1 MGNGGKIQINLLFY
15 KLKFWSDPY
24 VFGLTLYVLT
34 DPL

>member
-24 VFGLTLYVLT
+24 VFGFKRSL
-34 DPL
+34 DSD